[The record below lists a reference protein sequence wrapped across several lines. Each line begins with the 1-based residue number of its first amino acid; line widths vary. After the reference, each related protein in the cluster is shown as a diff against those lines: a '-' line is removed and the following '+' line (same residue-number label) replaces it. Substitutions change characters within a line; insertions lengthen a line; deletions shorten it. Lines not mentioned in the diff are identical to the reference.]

1 MSDGRLKLGVRIPN
15 TGKHPE
21 EPGLSRMARLAEEA
35 GADALWVGDHIL
47 MVEGAQSRYPYSAGG
62 EPWWPLDMPWYE
74 ALVTCAYLVAL
85 TKTCRVGTAVLILPQ
100 RNVLELAKSVATI
113 DKLSGG
119 RMMLGVGLGWLA
131 EETEALGYS
140 FSTRATRA
148 DEMIHVLRD
157 CWSGRTSGFNGS
169 QLTIPAG
176 LVFSPTP
183 AQPGGPPILVGGVS
197 PAALRRAGMVGD
209 GWLGRGQPTGLDVSA
224 MRTSIAHVKKH
235 RYDSGRAGSP
245 YNVMMVAP
253 PGAERGSLE
262 TLISQTAQSGF
273 DEFLFEPR
281 WDDLDDAAAAIRA
294 ARSYVDRHTKLPEP
308 SPDAIGNPRR

>member
-1 MSDGRLKLGVRIPN
+1 
-15 TGKHPE
+15 
-21 EPGLSRMARLAEEA
+21 
-35 GADALWVGDHIL
+35 
-47 MVEGAQSRYPYSAGG
+47 
-62 EPWWPLDMPWYE
+62 MPWYE

-294 ARSYVDRHTKLPEP
+294 ARSCVDRQTKLPEP